1 MNGRATERMKERM
14 ERKTQSEC
22 SEAQC
27 LDPFELRLVGEGER
41 KLDIERRKRE
51 LLRDIERDAG
61 EHCLNEKKLC
71 GNWLLAQM

>member
-1 MNGRATERMKERM
+1 MKEHM

-41 KLDIERRKRE
+41 KLDIERE
-51 LLRDIERDAG
+51 ERVVAG
-61 EHCLNEKKLC
+61 YRAGC
-71 GNWLLAQM
+71 G